1 MSGEERVASGD
12 IRHYRDLLVWQKA
25 MAWVENVYGSSRDWP
40 AEERFGLISQV
51 RRAAVSVPSN
61 IAEGCA
67 RRATGDFIR
76 FLNIARGSLAEAGTQ
91 LILAER
97 LSYLP
102 ASDAQ
107 SLLNS
112 ADEISRMLS
121 SLIGKLEDRRK

>member
-1 MSGEERVASGD
+1 MSGEQRVASGE

-25 MAWVENVYGSSRDWP
+25 MAWVESVYALSREWP
-40 AEERFGLISQV
+40 SEERFGLTSQI

-76 FLNIARGSLAEAGTQ
+76 FLSIARGSLAEAETQ

-97 LSYLP
+97 LSYLA
-102 ASDAQ
+102 ASDAR
-107 SLLNS
+107 LLLDS
-112 ADEISRMLS
+112 ADEISRMLA

>member
-1 MSGEERVASGD
+1 MSGEWRVASGE

-25 MAWVENVYGSSRDWP
+25 MAWVETVYDATRDWP
-40 AEERFGLISQV
+40 ADERFGLTSQI

-76 FLNIARGSLAEAGTQ
+76 FLGIARGSLAEAETQ
-91 LILAER
+91 LMLAER
-97 LSYLP
+97 LSYLSG
-102 ASDAQ
+102 SDIQ
-107 SLLNS
+107 PLLNS
-112 ADEISRMLS
+112 ADEINRMLA